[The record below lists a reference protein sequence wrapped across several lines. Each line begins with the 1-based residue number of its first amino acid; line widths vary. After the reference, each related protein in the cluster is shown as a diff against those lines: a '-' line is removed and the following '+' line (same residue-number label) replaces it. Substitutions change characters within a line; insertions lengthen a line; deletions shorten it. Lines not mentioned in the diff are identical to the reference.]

1 MNIPKDHI
9 MEGIVSTFRTYGYEG
24 ASLSKLSTV
33 TGLGRSSLYHY
44 FPDGK
49 VDMARAAFIHLT
61 TQFESQVL
69 NPLADTQ
76 LTPNERLD
84 YCKQGLQRFYAE
96 GYQPCLLNIFSMG
109 QASEALRFPI
119 REFTLKVKHSLA
131 VFMIGIGLAESEAE
145 RRSEA
150 LLIELQGT
158 LVLTRALNDSAVFQR
173 FLDKL
178 PTQLLG

>member
-1 MNIPKDHI
+1 
-9 MEGIVSTFRTYGYEG
+9 
-24 ASLSKLSTV
+24 
-33 TGLGRSSLYHY
+33 
-44 FPDGK
+44 
-49 VDMARAAFIHLT
+49 
-61 TQFESQVL
+61 
-69 NPLADTQ
+69 
-76 LTPNERLD
+76 
-84 YCKQGLQRFYAE
+84 
-96 GYQPCLLNIFSMG
+96 MG